1 MKTRLQE
8 FYDKEIIPQLQAKL
22 GYKNKL
28 AVPRLEKIVV
38 NMGVGEAAA
47 DNKILERAI
56 MELAT
61 ITGQKPIVRR
71 AKKAISNFKIKQGQP
86 VGIKVTLRKARM
98 YEFFDRL
105 VNAALPRI
113 RDFRGVPAT
122 SFDEGG
128 NYTLGLPEQVIFPE
142 IEFDKTDRIQG
153 MDITICTSAKNKD
166 EARELLKLFGMPF
179 SV

>member
-8 FYDKEIIPQLQAKL
+8 FYIKEVIPQLQAKL

-56 MELAT
+56 LELTT

-153 MDITICTSAKNKD
+153 MDITICTSAKNKE